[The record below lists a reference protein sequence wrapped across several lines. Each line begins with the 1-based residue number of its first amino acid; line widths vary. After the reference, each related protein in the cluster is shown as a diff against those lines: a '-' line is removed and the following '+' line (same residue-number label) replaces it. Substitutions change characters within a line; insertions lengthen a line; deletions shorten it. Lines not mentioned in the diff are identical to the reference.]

1 MITRQS
7 GSYYVNRTQVEET
20 IGHEKDLAIK
30 GNVLIVVGRL
40 LDSKTDKVKD
50 KISNYKTLKRQ
61 YE

>member
-7 GSYYVNRTQVEET
+7 SSYYVDRTQAEET

-30 GNVLIVVGRL
+30 GNVLIVVDRL
-40 LDSKTDKVKD
+40 LDSKTEMVKGR
-50 KISNYKTLKRQ
+50 ILIYKTLKRQ